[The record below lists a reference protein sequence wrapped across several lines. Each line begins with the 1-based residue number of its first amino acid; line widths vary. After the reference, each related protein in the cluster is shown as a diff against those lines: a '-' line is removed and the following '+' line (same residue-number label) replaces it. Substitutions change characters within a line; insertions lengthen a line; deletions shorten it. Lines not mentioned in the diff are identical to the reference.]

1 VIDALY
7 RASQAG
13 VPVDIFVRGICALRP
28 GVPGLSENITVR
40 SILGARYSPGPYRTF
55 GVTYRLAR
63 GLSEQLELGWQWPVY
78 GRTPAEAAVAGGG
91 ECKGSWYSVG
101 RINYSMQEKRIT
113 DSVVGFEY
121 DAGCW
126 IGRVVF
132 QRLATQERDSN
143 TSFFVQLE
151 FNGFAKV
158 GTNPLEM
165 LKRNVPGYGLIN
177 QQNSESPFDTP

>member
-1 VIDALY
+1 MV
-7 RASQAG
+7 
-13 VPVDIFVRGICALRP
+13 
-28 GVPGLSENITVR
+28 ET
-40 SILGARYSPGPYRTF
+40 
-55 GVTYRLAR
+55 
-63 GLSEQLELGWQWPVY
+63 
-78 GRTPAEAAVAGGG
+78 VAGL
-91 ECKGSWYSVG
+91 
-101 RINYSMQEKRIT
+101 
-113 DSVVGFEY
+113 EY
-121 DAGCW
+121 DGGCW

-143 TSFFVQLE
+143 TSVFVQLE